1 MALLELGCACTP
13 DCPPISGT
21 PGPPGPMG
29 PQGNT
34 GPEGLDGENAFGIT
48 TAPFVMPAAGHN
60 VSVQVD
66 PAEWATQGQFVYI
79 GGPAG
84 EVGYFQVAVTSTLS
98 TMVLTN
104 LGYDENLAP
113 GLTVGSGMQVAPAG
127 VRGPQG
133 PAWVLLQPLGI
144 NLGGTGQS
152 TPNAAFTAL
161 SPLTGKGQIIAS
173 DGQEDVAVVAS
184 ADGQVPISDST
195 AVAGIRWIDSHLLQ
209 VSFNAIS
216 PLEDKGDL
224 LVYDGSTNR
233 RLPVGGLANMVLTV
247 VPNAEAGVD
256 WTTVIGLSF
265 IRVSYAR
272 TPVVLNGSEQLVG
285 ISTPNVQSPVTVVLA
300 TVDHWTNNLLCIK
313 DELGTADQYPITLT
327 TSDGTLIQNQTSYT
341 LDIPFGHIFIYSNG
355 RQFFV
360 L

>member
-13 DCPPISGT
+13 DCPPVGGT
-21 PGPPGPMG
+21 QGPPGPMG

-34 GPEGLDGENAFGIT
+34 GPEGLDGENAFGLIT
-48 TAPFVMPAAGHN
+48 ATFVMPAAGSN

-113 GLTVGSGMQVAPAG
+113 GSTVGLGMQVTPAG
-127 VRGPQG
+127 IRGPQG

-152 TPNAAFTAL
+152 TPSAAFTAL

-184 ADGQVPISDST
+184 ADGQVIISDST
-195 AVAGIRWIDSHLLQ
+195 TVAGMRWIDSTLLQ
-209 VSFNAIS
+209 VSFDTIS
-216 PLEDKGDL
+216 PLQIKGDL
-224 LVYDGSTNR
+224 LVYDGSINR
-233 RLPVGGLANMVLTV
+233 RLPVGALANMVLTV
-247 VPNAEAGVD
+247 VPNSEAGVD
-256 WTTVIGLSF
+256 WTSIVGFSF
-265 IRVSYAR
+265 TRVSYAR
-272 TPVVLNGSEQLVG
+272 TPVVLAGNEQLVG
-285 ISTPNVQSPVTVVLA
+285 ISTPNVQSPVNVVLA
-300 TVDHWTNNLLCIK
+300 SVNNWTSNLLCIK
-313 DELGTADQYPITLT
+313 DELGTADLFPITLT
-327 TSDGTLIQNQTSYT
+327 TSDGSTIQNQSSYT
-341 LDIPFGHIFIYSNG
+341 LDIPFGHVFVYSNG
-355 RQFFV
+355 REFFV

>member
-1 MALLELGCACTP
+1 
-13 DCPPISGT
+13 
-21 PGPPGPMG
+21 MG
-29 PQGNT
+29 PKGNT
-34 GPEGLDGENAFGIT
+34 GPQGLDGENAFGIT
-48 TAPFVMPAAGHN
+48 TAPFVMPPAGSN

-66 PAEWATQGQFVYI
+66 PAEWATQGQFIYI

-104 LGYDENLAP
+104 LGYDENLTP
-113 GLTVGSGMQVAPAG
+113 GLSVGSGMQVAPAG
-127 VRGPQG
+127 IRGPQG

-152 TPNAAFTAL
+152 TPSAAFAAL
-161 SPLTGKGQIIAS
+161 SPLTGPGQLIGS
-173 DGQEDVAVVAS
+173 DGQEDVAVVAN

-195 AVAGIRWIDSHLLQ
+195 AVAGFRWIDSSLLH
-209 VSFNAIS
+209 VSFDEIS
-216 PLEDKGDL
+216 PLQDKGDL
-224 LVYDGSTNR
+224 LVYDGSVNR
-233 RLPVGGLANMVLTV
+233 RLPVGASANMVLTV
-247 VPNAEAGVD
+247 VPNAEAGIN
-256 WTTVIGLSF
+256 WTSVIGFSF

-272 TPVVLNGSEQLVG
+272 TPVVLSGAEQLVG

-300 TVDHWTNNLLCIK
+300 AVTFWTNNFLCIK
-313 DELGTADQYPITLT
+313 DELGTADQFPITLT
-327 TSDGTLIQNQTSYT
+327 TSDGSLIQNQTSYT
-341 LDIPFGHIFIYSNG
+341 LDIPFGHVFVYSNG